1 MMSMKQLFSAF
12 LLAGV
17 LLLAACSEKKKAV
30 EQGNLAAQAAK
41 HYYELLLKGKY
52 DAFLNAENRPDR
64 LPDTYREQLLI
75 NLRKFIAVQDSVHHG
90 INSVSIGS
98 SVFTGKD
105 SAASVFLLFHYGDK
119 TTEQVIVPM
128 VKKKGK
134 WIMR

>member
-1 MMSMKQLFSAF
+1 MKQLFSAF

-52 DAFLNAENRPDR
+52 DAFLNAENRPDK

-90 INSVSIGS
+90 IPPVAI
-98 SVFTGKD
+98 VAAVVTGTD
-105 SAASVFLLFHYGDK
+105 SPAGVFLVFPYGDK

>member
-1 MMSMKQLFSAF
+1 M
-12 LLAGV
+12 
-17 LLLAACSEKKKAV
+17 
-30 EQGNLAAQAAK
+30 
-41 HYYELLLKGKY
+41 KGKY
-52 DAFLNAENRPDR
+52 DAFLNAENRPDK